1 MKKNMKKLTTNVTK
15 ILDHHKINYEIFEY
29 DSKTRLSGNEI
40 ASILNE
46 DPLTCYKT
54 LLVRTS
60 KSPFKYYIFVIEVNK
75 ELDLKKCA
83 KLKKEKALEMAHE
96 KEMKPITG
104 YVHGGCSMVG
114 LLKPNLNITVN
125 NTFFEHDFIYMSAG
139 EVGKQVKLNPKDL
152 NSFLKIDVGDI
163 ER

>member
-1 MKKNMKKLTTNVTK
+1 MKKTTTNVTK
-15 ILDHHKINYEIFEY
+15 ILDYHKINYELFEY

-54 LLVRTS
+54 LLVKTS

-83 KLKKEKALEMAHE
+83 KLKNEKALEMAHE

-114 LLKPNLNITVN
+114 LLKPNLEITVN
-125 NTFFEHDFIYMSAG
+125 STFFTHPYIYMSAG
-139 EVGKQVKLNPKDL
+139 EVGKQVKLNPND
-152 NSFLKIDVGDI
+152 LKIFLTIHEGDI